1 MIKEGQLIE
10 AKMCPSTKEWYESL
24 GYKYENKKI
33 IFVPPEHLPKNSHK
47 KIWVICDVGGEE
59 FYIEYRRYLDNTEKH
74 NGKYICA
81 KCLFKDEEY
90 LRKRNEKRKQT
101 CLEKYGVDN
110 ASKSEAT
117 KEKARQ
123 TCLDKYGVPYT
134 TQVEAFK
141 EKKVAT
147 FQEKYGTNSALEVPA
162 FLEKSQNTCKEHY
175 GVSNP
180 QQAVSVKDK
189 TAKTNI
195 KRYGTPMTLQNSDIK
210 EKAKQ
215 TSMNNWGV
223 EWSLASPAVREK
235 GKKTMIEKFGV
246 ENPGQSKEIQAKAR
260 KSLFKH
266 GKTRTSQQQKKIY
279 DIVRN
284 KYGKCI
290 LNFPVGV
297 YSLDCVV
304 ETEKGKIDIEYDGWY
319 WHNKILNK
327 KKDDERDTFIQ
338 NEGYKVLRIKGGR
351 EVPEERTLFNSIEK
365 LLNTNEKY
373 LEIILPEW
381 E

>member
-1 MIKEGQLIE
+1 
-10 AKMCPSTKEWYESL
+10 
-24 GYKYENKKI
+24 
-33 IFVPPEHLPKNSHK
+33 
-47 KIWVICDVGGEE
+47 
-59 FYIEYRRYLDNTEKH
+59 
-74 NGKYICA
+74 
-81 KCLFKDEEY
+81 
-90 LRKRNEKRKQT
+90 
-101 CLEKYGVDN
+101 
-110 ASKSEAT
+110 
-117 KEKARQ
+117 
-123 TCLDKYGVPYT
+123 
-134 TQVEAFK
+134 
-141 EKKVAT
+141 
-147 FQEKYGTNSALEVPA
+147 
-162 FLEKSQNTCKEHY
+162 
-175 GVSNP
+175 
-180 QQAVSVKDK
+180 
-189 TAKTNI
+189 
-195 KRYGTPMTLQNSDIK
+195 
-210 EKAKQ
+210 
-215 TSMNNWGV
+215 MNNWGV

-319 WHNKILNK
+319 WHNKVLNK

-351 EVPEERTLFNSIEK
+351 EVPEERTLFNAIEK